1 MSRMRYGK
9 TPATRG
15 ILYGEAP
22 FGWRLSKDRS
32 HLVTDGS
39 EQRII
44 AVVRHMY
51 LVERIPMR
59 EIVRRLDEMGIQN
72 RRGKAFGLS
81 RVWEMIYQGD
91 KPPPEASP
99 TKKRA
104 GPALRKRR
112 GR

>member
-1 MSRMRYGK
+1 MAKS
-9 TPATRG
+9 
-15 ILYGEAP
+15 P

-32 HLVTDGS
+32 HLVVDGS

-51 LVERIPMR
+51 LAERIPMR
-59 EIVRRLDEMGIQN
+59 EIVRRLDEMGILN

-91 KPPPEASP
+91 KPPPEAAP
-99 TKKRA
+99 AKKRVA
-104 GPALRKRR
+104 GNARKRR
-112 GR
+112 GG